1 MGRKGS
7 RQNGTRA
14 RIAAAAARIM
24 AEDGIDDFALAK
36 RKAARQVGAED
47 TQALPANDEIE
58 AELRAYRALYQP
70 SEHPERITQ
79 LRRIALDAM
88 RELQS
93 FNPYLTG
100 AVLTGLA
107 GPYAEI
113 DLQLFPESTK
123 EVEIFLLDRS
133 LPYSTSEGR
142 RYSGDRVRAVTMLSL
157 TWQGAPLRLSIFDPR
172 DERLA
177 LKTTQAGKVIERAG
191 IAEVG
196 TLVSA
201 QPHGKHGARTA

>member
-36 RKAARQVGAED
+36 RKAARQVGAEE

-70 SEHPERITQ
+70 AEHPERSAE
-79 LRRIALDAM
+79 LRRIALNAM
-88 RELQS
+88 REVQS

-107 GPYAEI
+107 GRYAEI
-113 DLQLFPESTK
+113 DLQLFPESAK
-123 EVEIFLLDRS
+123 DVEIFLIDRE
-133 LPYSTSEGR
+133 LPYSTSERR
-142 RYSGDRVRAVTMLSL
+142 RYSGDRARSVTVLSL

-177 LKTTQAGKVIERAG
+177 LKTTQAGRVAERAG
-191 IAEVG
+191 LAEVG
-196 TLVSA
+196 ALIAADS
-201 QPHGKHGARTA
+201 HEENDARPT